1 MNRSIIFSILL
12 SLSLISCSE
21 KSEPL
26 TVSKVLVQSD
36 NIFIQYSD
44 SSQKQ
49 LTFTNKDKS
58 PTLLKSLNKV
68 IFQRT
73 SSNDESQFVLV
84 DIGSTTEKTLGNSFK
99 RAKEIVTSNDE
110 KRVYFVDSISI
121 KALDL
126 ISGTSFVLS
135 NGHSFTLI
143 DKAPFSHNLVC
154 VGILSESNNYHLKI
168 SLIDSLGNTK
178 KEFSDL
184 ENITQFAQS
193 SFPES
198 LEQIQSSIGKVSHKI
213 DILDS
218 MNSYVSEID
227 KAGIGVNRY
236 IQQLN
241 DAKRELASI
250 EEFKL
255 GRSQERKAQQLKDKN
270 NHISLLEEKIEVEKQ
285 RMELMMKNYMG
296 LKKEFGSL

>member
-126 ISGTSFVLS
+126 ISGTSFDLS